1 MNGKLLDLKI
11 TKKKVEMENKLLSKS
26 KSYTGDTGKK
36 DRYGN
41 AVREWI
47 GESRTMSYKSFT
59 KSEVEFVD
67 ATTNEAYQVNIIED
81 DFLPVFGSTIKTYVG
96 DDKTVLAYQPYRAAS
111 PVVLYQN
118 FPDYTPSKVVANFIT
133 GLVFAVPVIPIVSV
147 FGLQKACEKYKDGRT
162 AKRFLL
168 NILLMMFLVSFQAYF
183 TFFLYENGRHYF
195 WEAMTGYLCGGT
207 VLAAVLALSDFHNML
222 NLRKYQMQIKRRFK

>member
-11 TKKKVEMENKLLSKS
+11 TKKKVEMEKKLLTTSKT
-26 KSYTGDTGKK
+26 YTADKGKK
-36 DRYGN
+36 DSHGN
-41 AVREWI
+41 AVREWV
-47 GESRTMSYKSFT
+47 GESRTMSYKNFT

-67 ATTNEAYQVNIIED
+67 ETTNETYQVEIIED

-96 DDKTVLAYQPYRAAS
+96 DDKTVLAYQPYRIAS
-111 PVVLYQN
+111 PVFLHKN
-118 FPDYTPSKVVANFIT
+118 FPDYTSGKVFANFIT
-133 GLVFAVPVIPIVSV
+133 GLVFAFPVIPIVSV
-147 FGLQKACEKYKDGRT
+147 FGLKKACEKYKDGRAT
-162 AKRFLL
+162 NRFLL

-195 WEAMTGYLCGGT
+195 WEAMAGYLCGGT

-222 NLRKYQMQIKRRFK
+222 NLKKYQMQIKRRFK

>member
-11 TKKKVEMENKLLSKS
+11 KKKKVEMENKLLSKS

-36 DRYGN
+36 DIYGN

-59 KSEVEFVD
+59 RSEVEFVD
-67 ATTNEAYQVNIIED
+67 EATNEAYQVNIIED

-96 DDKTVLAYQPYRAAS
+96 DDKTVLAYQPYRTAS
-111 PVVLYQN
+111 PVFLHKN

-133 GLVFAVPVIPIVSV
+133 GLVFAFPVIPIVSV
-147 FGLQKACEKYKDGRT
+147 FGLQKACDKYKDGT
-162 AKRFLL
+162 ITNRFLL
-168 NILLMMFLVSFQAYF
+168 NIFLMMFLVSFQAYF
-183 TFFLYENGRHYF
+183 TYFLYDNGRHYF
-195 WEAMTGYLCGGT
+195 WQAMIGYLFGGI

-222 NLRKYQMQIKRRFK
+222 NLKSYQMQIKRKFK